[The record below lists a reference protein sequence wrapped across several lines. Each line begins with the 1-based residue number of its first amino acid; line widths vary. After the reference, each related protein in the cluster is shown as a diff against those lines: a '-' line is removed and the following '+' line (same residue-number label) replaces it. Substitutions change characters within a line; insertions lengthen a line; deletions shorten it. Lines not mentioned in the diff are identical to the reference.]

1 MKIKKFNE
9 NKADDEYSE
18 FQKLPYELSDE
29 AEKIKKQ
36 LIKQIEQDKAEQE
49 ETEQNQ
55 TTASDEKLNEIGEK
69 IDADENWV
77 NTDEALK
84 LTVDYIKSWE
94 G

>member
-36 LIKQIEQDKAEQE
+36 LVKKIEQDKAEKE
-49 ETEQNQ
+49 KTDQNQ
-55 TTASDEKLNEIGEK
+55 TTASDKILNEIGEK
-69 IDADENWV
+69 IDTEGWA

-84 LTVDYIKSWE
+84 LTVDYIKSW
-94 G
+94 GG